1 MWFKVDDQLAFHSK
15 TVQAGNSAMGLWV
28 RAGAWSCAHLTD
40 GFIPSHMASA
50 MASAIANVCDS
61 DALVM
66 AGLWREVDGGYQ
78 FHDWQDFQPTAES
91 ARDLREKRSEA
102 GRAGASARWTESD
115 GKSHGKT
122 MASAMASAMANGW
135 QDDAPSPS
143 PSPSPSTTPLTS
155 SADAFDEFWSAYPRK
170 ADKGK
175 ARRAWGGAVKKTEP
189 SVIIEA
195 AKRYALSPDAKREGG
210 KYLKYP
216 ATWLNA
222 EAWENEPANV
232 THLPTKRRTPEQILD
247 GWMYQ

>member
-15 TVQAGNSAMGLWV
+15 VIAAGNSAMGLWV

-40 GFIPSHMASA
+40 GFIPAHMANVMASA
-50 MASAIANVCDS
+50 MANECDC

-66 AGLWREVDGGYQ
+66 AGLWDAVAGGYQ
-78 FHDWQDFQPTAES
+78 FHDWQHFQPTAES

-102 GRAGASARWTESD
+102 GRAGASARWAEND
-115 GKSHGKT
+115 GKSHGKP
-122 MASAMASAMANGW
+122 MASAMANGW

-143 PSPSPSTTPLTS
+143 PSPSPSTTSPTP

-170 ADKGK
+170 LDKGK
-175 ARRAWGGAVKKTEP
+175 ARKAWGSAIKKTEP

-195 AKRYALSPDAKREGG
+195 AKRYAQSPDAKREGG

-222 EAWENEPANV
+222 EAWENESATV
-232 THLPTKRRTPEQILD
+232 TPLPTTRRTPEQILD
-247 GWMYQ
+247 GWMYR